1 MDNGFLTL
9 KKGHA
14 YYYQVQG
21 QLLVSGMQWCDF
33 MVWAQ
38 ADYFVQHIYS
48 DTSVHKVIREKV
60 DYFYFYRYMPKYL
73 SMKQ

>member
-38 ADYFVQHIYS
+38 EDYFVQRIYS

-60 DYFYFYRYMPKYL
+60 DYFYFYTYMPKYL